1 MTSDTVTASESIAD
15 PVEVMASI
23 DAAGPRERL
32 VIADITA
39 DDAWISMRRPG
50 RSLPDW
56 A

>member
-1 MTSDTVTASESIAD
+1 MTSDTATAPEPVAD

-23 DAAGPRERL
+23 DTAGTRERL
-32 VIADITA
+32 VIADVTA